1 MNHIK
6 TRFLPATDKRGGR
19 IKALTTGDK
28 PTWIIRPYNH
38 ELRTEENHRA
48 VARELFDKL
57 GWEKE
62 NKKAYIGTT
71 DRGYTYTFHYAWNVV
86 EF

>member
-6 TRFLPATDKRGGR
+6 TRFLPATDTRGER

-28 PTWIIRPYNH
+28 PIWIIRPYNYK
-38 ELRTEENHRA
+38 LNTEPNHRA
-48 VARELFDKL
+48 VAKELFDKL